1 MGAVICTRREKQTL
15 KIAHKL
21 FEKNGN
27 NAQQSSRLEFTIEI
41 LEAIILALVAL
52 ATAWSGFQAAQW
64 NGHQSELYGEANSLN
79 LEALSLTT
87 SAGQDHLYNTNT
99 LNAWLNAHMQ
109 GQKQIAQFYERRFL
123 DEYKIAFYAWI
134 KTDPFNNSEAPPGPA
149 YMPGYR
155 ISKMEKAGNLSSE
168 ALSKFNQGT
177 KARAIADDY
186 VLNTVFL
193 ATVLVLTAI
202 SQRFHIKSIRTGLLI
217 LSFLLL
223 LFAITDLSMLPRF

>member
-64 NGHQSELYGEANSLN
+64 NGHQAELYGEANNLN
-79 LEALSLTT
+79 LEAASLIT
-87 SAGQDHLYNTNT
+87 SAGQDHLYNTNM

-109 GQKQIAQFYERRFL
+109 GQKQITQFYERRFL
-123 DEYKIAFYAWI
+123 DEYKIAFDAWI
-134 KTDPFNNSEAPPGPA
+134 KTDPFNNSKAPPGPA

-155 ISKMEKAGNLSSE
+155 SSKMEEAGNLSSE
-168 ALSKFNQGT
+168 ALSKFNQ
-177 KARAIADDY
+177 
-186 VLNTVFL
+186 V
-193 ATVLVLTAI
+193 
-202 SQRFHIKSIRTGLLI
+202 QRPEQSPT
-217 LSFLLL
+217 
-223 LFAITDLSMLPRF
+223 TMC

>member
-1 MGAVICTRREKQTL
+1 M
-15 KIAHKL
+15 KIAHEL
-21 FEKNGN
+21 GEKNGN

-64 NGHQSELYGEANSLN
+64 NGHQAELYGEANSLD
-79 LEALSLTT
+79 LDAASLTT
-87 SAGQDHLYNTNT
+87 SAGQDHLYNTNV

-109 GQKQIAQFYERRFL
+109 GQKQITQFYERRFL
-123 DEYKIAFYAWI
+123 DEYKIAFDAWI
-134 KTDPFNNSEAPPGPA
+134 KTDPFNNSEAPPGPS

-155 ISKMEKAGNLSSE
+155 SSKMEKASNLSNE
-168 ALSKFNQGT
+168 ALSNFNQGT
-177 KARAIADDY
+177 KARATADDY

-193 ATVLVLTAI
+193 ATVLVLAAM
-202 SQRFHIKSIRTGLLI
+202 SQRFHIRSIRTGLII

-223 LFAITDLSMLPRF
+223 LFDIMNISMLRRF

>member
-1 MGAVICTRREKQTL
+1 M
-15 KIAHKL
+15 KITHEL
-21 FEKNGN
+21 CEKNGN

-64 NGHQSELYGEANSLN
+64 NGHQAELYSEANSLN
-79 LEALSLTT
+79 LEAANLTI
-87 SAGQDHLYNTNT
+87 SAGQEHLYNTNT
-99 LNAWLNAHMQ
+99 LNAWLNANMQ
-109 GQKQIAQFYERRFL
+109 GNKKIAQFYERRFL
-123 DEYKIAFYAWI
+123 DEYKIAFDAWI
-134 KTDPFNNSEAPPGPA
+134 KTDPFNNSEAPTGPS

-155 ISKMEKAGNLSSE
+155 SSKMEEAGNLSSE

-193 ATVLVLTAI
+193 ATVLVLAAI
-202 SQRFHIKSIRTGLLI
+202 SQRFQIKSIRTGLI
-217 LSFLLL
+217 IMSFLLL
-223 LFAITDLSMLPRF
+223 LFAIMNLSMLRRF